1 MTLGWLSMSAQD
13 WEDALKF
20 RELAGKRPLVEEFL
34 LELAAAAYDHMENG
48 KARFGV
54 VLSMS

>member
-1 MTLGWLSMSAQD
+1 MSAQD

-20 RELAGKRPLVEEFL
+20 RGPAGKRPLVEEFL
-34 LELAAAAYDHMENG
+34 LELAAASYDHMENE

-54 VLSMS
+54 VLSKS

>member
-1 MTLGWLSMSAQD
+1 LAVDERPG

-20 RELAGKRPLVEEFL
+20 RGLAGKCPLVEEFL
-34 LELAAAAYDHMENG
+34 LELAASAYDHMENG

-54 VLSMS
+54 LLSMG

>member
-1 MTLGWLSMSAQD
+1 LAVDERPG

-20 RELAGKRPLVEEFL
+20 RGLAGKCPLVEEFL
-34 LELAAAAYDHMENG
+34 LELAASAYDHMENG

-54 VLSMS
+54 VLSMG